1 MIRRDEMSKEIT
13 QFERERVLYN
23 IASLLSDAMSR
34 ADDILE
40 IDLKLDILDVRRNV
54 SAKLDDIVLKRAEL
68 KKMIDTKL
76 MPG

>member
-1 MIRRDEMSKEIT
+1 MSKEIT
-13 QFERERVLYN
+13 QFDRERVLYN

-40 IDLKLDILDVRRNV
+40 IDLKLDILDVRRKV

>member
-1 MIRRDEMSKEIT
+1 MSKEIT
-13 QFERERVLYN
+13 QFDRERVLYN
-23 IASLLSDAMSR
+23 IASLLSDAMGR

-40 IDLKLDILDVRRNV
+40 IDLKLDILDVRRKV

>member
-1 MIRRDEMSKEIT
+1 MSKEIT
-13 QFERERVLYN
+13 QFDRERVLYN
-23 IASLLSDAMSR
+23 VASLLSDAMSR

-40 IDLKLDILDVRRNV
+40 IDLKLDILDVRRKV